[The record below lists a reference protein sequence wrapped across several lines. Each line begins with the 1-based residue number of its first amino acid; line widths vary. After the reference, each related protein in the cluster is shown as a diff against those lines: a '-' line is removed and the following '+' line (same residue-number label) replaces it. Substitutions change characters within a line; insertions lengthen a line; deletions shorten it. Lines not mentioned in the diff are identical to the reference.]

1 MSTSTDQSH
10 FLNSLQGRFIAAS
23 LLFLP
28 LFIGGSGLLLEQ
40 AAKDNLLLAEQEQLQ
55 SQLYILLGAAEV
67 QDGQLWLPEQLP
79 EPRYSLVDS
88 GLYARILSP
97 TVTTTEK
104 TQRETRWKTRW
115 QSTSATMLNSALP
128 EHNTQAFT
136 TNFQQLDLLDNHFR
150 QTYDLSWEDDKGEN
164 LQLRFEIFHG
174 RAPYNQQLQ
183 HFRQQ
188 LWYGLSVLAMIL
200 LTIQVGIMRWGLSPI
215 KRLVKDL
222 RAMPQQETQHL
233 AGNYPNEITPITNS
247 LNAVLDNEKKQRER
261 YKNTLGDLAHSL
273 KTPLAILQ
281 GELNNTSSHVDKSI
295 DIMGEQVERMNT
307 IIRHQLQR
315 AVLQTNH
322 QRRTPE
328 AVLPVVQRLCTAM
341 RKVYRE
347 KNIRFDMH
355 IAPGTRYP
363 IESQDLFEL
372 LGNLIENACKY
383 GKGHVIISAATLTES
398 LIITVA
404 DNGGGIDATEQES
417 ILQRGARADTAKP
430 GQGIGLAVSTD
441 IVSAYDGSID
451 VANSETYGG
460 AEFRVRLPI

>member
-1 MSTSTDQSH
+1 MSTNTDQNR

-79 EPRYSLVDS
+79 EPRYSVVDS
-88 GLYARILSP
+88 GLYAQILSP
-97 TVTTTEK
+97 DE
-104 TQRETRWKTRW
+104 QSNWQPRW
-115 QSTSATMLNSALP
+115 QSTSTKMLSSALP
-128 EHNTQAFT
+128 AQNQQNFS
-136 TNFQQLDLLDNHFR
+136 TNFQRLDQLKYYFR
-150 QTYDLSWEDDKGEN
+150 QTYDLSWEDDSGVT
-164 LQLRFEIFHG
+164 LPLRFEIFHG
-174 RAPYNQQLQ
+174 REPYNQQLQ

-188 LWYGLSVLAMIL
+188 LWYGLSILAMIL
-200 LTIQVGIMRWGLSPI
+200 LTIQVGIMRWGLNPI

-222 RAMPQQETQHL
+222 RAMPQQEIQRL
-233 AGNYPNEITPITNS
+233 SGSYPDEITPITDS
-247 LNAVLDNEKKQRER
+247 LNEVLNNEQKQRER

-273 KTPLAILQ
+273 KTPLAILH
-281 GELNNTSSHVDKSI
+281 GELQNEANRDSSNNA
-295 DIMGEQVERMNT
+295 IMGEQVERMNT

-322 QRRTPE
+322 QHRTSE

-341 RKVYRE
+341 GKVYRD
-347 KNIRFDMH
+347 KNIHFDVH
-355 IAPGTRYP
+355 IAEGTNYP

-383 GKGHVIISAATLTES
+383 GKDQVIISAATLTQS

-404 DNGGGIDATEQES
+404 DNGKGINATEQES

-441 IVSAYDGSID
+441 IVSAYGGSID

-460 AEFRVRLPI
+460 AEFRVRLPIHV

>member
-1 MSTSTDQSH
+1 MSTNSNP

-40 AAKDNLLLAEQEQLQ
+40 AAKDNLLLAEREQLQ
-55 SQLYILLGAAEV
+55 SQLYILLGSAEV

-79 EPRYSLVDS
+79 EPRYSVLDS
-88 GLYARILSP
+88 GLYAQIISP
-97 TVTTTEK
+97 DNDAA
-104 TQRETRWKTRW
+104 WKPRW
-115 QSTSATMLNSALP
+115 QSISAKMLNSTLP
-128 EHNTQAFT
+128 SNASKSFS
-136 TNFQQLDLLDNHFR
+136 TNFQKLDTLKHYFR
-150 QTYDLSWEDDKGEN
+150 QTYDLSWEDDSGSS
-164 LQLRFEIFHG
+164 LPLRFEIFHD
-174 RAPYNQQLQ
+174 RTPYNQQLQ

-200 LTIQVGIMRWGLSPI
+200 LTIQVGIMRWGLNPL

-222 RAMPQQETQHL
+222 KAMPQKDTQRL
-233 AGNYPNEITPITNS
+233 SGDYPDEISPITDS
-247 LNAVLDNEKKQRER
+247 LNEVLDNEQQQRER

-281 GELNNTSSHVDKSI
+281 GELQQNTNAE
-295 DIMGEQVERMNT
+295 IMSEQIERMNT

-322 QRRTPE
+322 QHRAHEDVRPI
-328 AVLPVVQRLCTAM
+328 VQRLCTAM
-341 RKVYRE
+341 GKVYRDKGIE
-347 KNIRFDMH
+347 FDIH
-355 IAPGTRYP
+355 IAQGTSYP

-383 GKGHVIISAATLTES
+383 GHNMVVISAATLTES

-404 DNGGGIDATEQES
+404 DNGKGVDAKQQQS

-430 GQGIGLAVSTD
+430 GQGIGLAVTTD
-441 IVSAYDGSID
+441 IVSAYGGSLD
-451 VANSETYGG
+451 VENSEKYGG
-460 AEFRVRLPI
+460 AEFRVRLPIRKA

>member
-1 MSTSTDQSH
+1 MSTNNSQNH

-97 TVTTTEK
+97 DTSSHW
-104 TQRETRWKTRW
+104 QPRW
-115 QSTSATMLNSALP
+115 QSTSTTMLNTALP
-128 EHNTQAFT
+128 DQKDQVFS
-136 TNFQQLDLLDNHFR
+136 TNFQQLDLLKNYFR
-150 QTYDLSWEDDKGEN
+150 QTYDLSWEDDLGET
-164 LQLRFEIFHG
+164 LPLRFEIFHA

-200 LTIQVGIMRWGLSPI
+200 LTIQVGIMRWGLNPI

-233 AGNYPNEITPITNS
+233 SGNYPDEITPITDS
-247 LNAVLDNEKKQRER
+247 LNEVLDNEQKQRER

-281 GELNNTSSHVDKSI
+281 GELQNESSGDRRNAE
-295 DIMGEQVERMNT
+295 IMSEQVERMNT

-328 AVLPVVQRLCTAM
+328 AVLPIVQRLCTAM
-341 RKVYRE
+341 GKVYRE
-347 KNIRFDMH
+347 KNIRFDVN
-355 IAPGTRYP
+355 IAAGTSYP

-383 GKGHVIISAATLTES
+383 GKDHVVISAATLTQS

-404 DNGGGIDATEQES
+404 DNGQGIGAAEQQT
-417 ILQRGARADTAKP
+417 ILQRGARVDTAKP

-451 VANSETYGG
+451 VANSDAYGG
-460 AEFRVRLPI
+460 AEFRVRLPIRT